1 MPRAVFCLA
10 LACLSLVLFVDPV
23 LADRPCCGPGACHPM
38 LPGGAGDTSADAD
51 GDATEPEPTKDG
63 QKKDEKWDVNHPPYA
78 YHDVKIDVD
87 EGTWMNVDVSPDGKR
102 IAFDLLGD
110 LYVMSNDGGEAI
122 VVTSG
127 IAWDMQPRFS
137 PDGKQIA
144 FTSDRAGGDNI
155 WVVDADG
162 ANPKQ
167 VTKESFR
174 LLNAPAWSPDG
185 QYIVARKHFTSRR
198 SLGAGEMWLYHVT
211 GGDGLQ
217 MTEKPNE
224 QKDVNEPIFS
234 PDGKYLYYSRDA
246 TPGGTFEYS
255 KDPNDEIYAVFR
267 LDRETGDVEK
277 YIGGP
282 GGAVR
287 PTPSPDGKRIA
298 FVRRVRYQSTLF
310 LKDVASG
317 KEWPIYDDLTRDMQE
332 TWAIHGVYPAFAW
345 TPDSRSIVIYAKGKI
360 RRIDC
365 ESGESHIIPFHVKG
379 TRRIA
384 DALRYRV
391 DVAPDKVHPRILRWA
406 CVTPDGQ
413 NVVYQAVGHL
423 WIKSLPDGEARRLT
437 SQQDHF
443 ELYPSL
449 TRDGRYVVYTTW
461 NDATLGEIR
470 VIPIGGGDS
479 RVVSTAP
486 GHYVEPAV
494 SPDGKTIV
502 YRRAGGGYLRSPL
515 WSEERGLYAMPFE
528 GGESRLVTKGGSD
541 PQFGDASDRVYF
553 YRAARDG
560 KNDARKLVSIDI
572 DGSDERTIA
581 SGENVM
587 SYSVSHDGKWL
598 AFVDRFNA
606 RVIPLPATGKA
617 IDVGPK
623 MKSIPMASVS
633 RDAGEFVQF
642 SADGNRLYWTLGSE
656 LFHVDLKDAF
666 AFLDGAPEKLP
677 DPLEKG
683 IDIAPSVDADRP
695 EGVIALRGARIIT
708 MRGDDVIENGT
719 IIVKNNRISD
729 VGAAD
734 DIEIPSYANVVDVS
748 GKTII
753 PGLVDVHDHGPYAS
767 QGIHPQQNWTH
778 YCKLAF
784 GVTTTHDPSH
794 DTHAIFSASEMQR
807 AGEIVAPRIFSTG
820 TILYGAKASFK
831 AEIDSLDDARSH
843 LRRMKAAGAIS
854 VKSYNQ
860 PRREQRQQVLA
871 AARELEMMVVPEG
884 GSLLQHN
891 LTMVVDGHTGVEH
904 SIPVADAFDDVLQ
917 LWGASQ
923 VGYTPTL
930 TVAYGGLSGEHYW
943 YQISNVWEHE
953 RLTTFTPR
961 FVIDPRSR
969 RRRKVPD
976 NEVNHINNA
985 RVCKKLL
992 DHGVRVNLGAHG
1004 QLAGLAHHW
1013 ELWMLGQGGMTPMEV
1028 LRCGT
1033 MNPAWYVGLDDHIG
1047 SIEPG
1052 KLADLVVL
1060 DKNPLENIRN
1070 TDSVHFTMINGRL
1083 YDSSTM
1089 NQVWPEKRKRA
1100 KFFWEE

>member
-1 MPRAVFCLA
+1 MRRLLAVTAISFLCLFTHNP
-10 LACLSLVLFVDPV
+10 SVV
-23 LADRPCCGPGACHPM
+23 ADRPCCGPGACHPM
-38 LPGGAGDTSADAD
+38 LPGGGESAGDDAK
-51 GDATEPEPTKDG
+51 DATVEPEPASDKEKT
-63 QKKDEKWDVNHPPYA
+63 DEKWDVNHPPYP
-78 YHDVKIDVD
+78 YHDIDIDVD
-87 EGTWMNVDVSPDGKR
+87 EGTWMNIDLSPDGKT

-110 LYVMSNDGGEAI
+110 IYTLPNEGGEAMA
-122 VVTSG
+122 VTSG

-155 WVVDADG
+155 WVMNADG
-162 ANPKQ
+162 AEPKQ

-174 LLNAPAWSPDG
+174 LLNAPAWAPDG

-198 SLGAGEMWLYHVT
+198 SLGSGEMWLYHVT

-246 TPGGTFEYS
+246 TSGGNFEYS
-255 KDPNDEIYAVFR
+255 KDPNTEIYAVFR
-267 LDRETGDVEK
+267 VDRETGDVEK

-310 LKDVASG
+310 LKDIESG

-332 TWAIHGVYPAFAW
+332 TWAIHGVYPSFAW
-345 TPDSRSIVIYAKGKI
+345 TPDSRSIVFYAKGRI
-360 RRIDC
+360 RRIDVETKSC
-365 ESGESHIIPFHVKG
+365 RVIPFHVKG
-379 TRRIA
+379 TRKIA
-384 DALRYRV
+384 DALRDHV
-391 DVAPDKVHPRILRWA
+391 EVAPDKVHPRILRWT
-406 CVTPDGQ
+406 CVTPDG
-413 NVVYQAVGHL
+413 NRVVYQALGHL
-423 WIKSLPDGEARRLT
+423 WVRSLPDGEPRRLT
-437 SQQDHF
+437 TQTDHF

-461 NDATLGEIR
+461 NDRTLGDIR
-470 VIPIGGGDS
+470 VVSIDGGAS
-479 RVVSTAP
+479 RVVTKRP

-502 YRRAGGGYLRSPL
+502 YRRASGGYLRSPL
-515 WSEERGLYAMPFE
+515 WSQDRGLYAIPFG
-528 GGESRLVTKGGSD
+528 GGEPMLVSKRGSD
-541 PQFGDASDRVYF
+541 PQFGAESDRVYF
-553 YRAARDG
+553 YTSSGDG
-560 KNDARKLVSIDI
+560 GKDEGKLVGVDL
-572 DGSDERTIA
+572 DGSDERDVAT
-581 SGENVM
+581 GENVVAF
-587 SYSVSHDGKWL
+587 SLSHDGKWL
-598 AFVDRFNA
+598 AFTHRFN
-606 RVIPLPATGKA
+606 VSITPFPATGKA
-617 IDVGPK
+617 ISVGPK
-623 MKSIPMASVS
+623 MKSIPVAKAS
-633 RDAGEFVQF
+633 RDAGEFIQF
-642 SADGNRLYWTLGSE
+642 SAKGDRLYWSHGGQ
-656 LFHVDLKDAF
+656 LFHVDLRDAF

-677 DPLEKG
+677 DPPETG
-683 IDIAPSVDADRP
+683 VDIAPTVDADRP
-695 EGVIALRGARIIT
+695 DGVIALRGARIIT

-719 IIVKNNRISD
+719 IIVKNNRIME
-729 VGAAD
+729 VGPAD
-734 DIEIPSYANVVDVS
+734 AVDIPGYANVVDVT

-753 PGLVDVHDHGPYAS
+753 PGLVDVHDHGPYAT

-820 TILYGAKASFK
+820 TILYGAQAPFK

-871 AARELEMMVVPEG
+871 AARELDMMVVPEG
-884 GSLLQHN
+884 GSLLEHN

-904 SIPVADAFDDVLQ
+904 SIPVADAFEDVLQ

-943 YQISNVWEHE
+943 YQTSNVWEHE
-953 RLTTFTPR
+953 RLLTFTPR

-992 DHGVRVNLGAHG
+992 DRGVRVNLGAHG

-1013 ELWMLGQGGMTPMEV
+1013 ELWMLAQGGMTPLEV

-1033 MNPAWYVGLDDHIG
+1033 MNPAHYLGLDDDIG
-1047 SIEPG
+1047 SIEQG
-1052 KLADLVVL
+1052 KLADLVVM
-1060 DKNPLENIRN
+1060 DENPLENIRN

-1083 YDSSTM
+1083 YDSATM
-1089 NQVWPEKRKRA
+1089 NQVWPERKDREP
-1100 KFFWEE
+1100 FFFED

>member
-1 MPRAVFCLA
+1 
-10 LACLSLVLFVDPV
+10 
-23 LADRPCCGPGACHPM
+23 M
-38 LPGGAGDTSADAD
+38 LPGS
-51 GDATEPEPTKDG
+51 GDAEGEDSLIAEPEPSKE
-63 QKKDEKWDVNHPPYA
+63 KEKEAEKWDVNCPPDA
-78 YHDVKIDVD
+78 YHSIDIDVD
-87 EGTWMNVDVSPDGKR
+87 EGTWMNVDLSPDGKT

-110 LYVMSNDGGEAI
+110 IYVMSNEGGEATAL
-122 VVTSG
+122 TSG

-155 WVVDADG
+155 WVMSADG
-162 ANPKQ
+162 ADPKQ

-198 SLGAGEMWLYHVT
+198 SIGSGEMWLYHVT

-224 QKDVNEPIFS
+224 QKDVNEPVFS

-255 KDPNDEIYAVFR
+255 KDPNGEIYAIFR
-267 LDRETGDVEK
+267 LNRETGEVDK

-310 LKDVASG
+310 LKDVETG

-332 TWAIHGVYPAFAW
+332 TWAIHGVYPTFAW
-345 TPDSRSIVIYAKGKI
+345 TPDSKSIVFYAKGKI

-365 ESGESHIIPFHVKG
+365 ESGTASVIPFHVND
-379 TRRIA
+379 TRKIA
-384 DALRYRV
+384 DALRFPI
-391 DVAPDKVHPRILRWA
+391 DVAPDKVHPRILRWT
-406 CVTPDGQ
+406 CVTPDGKR
-413 NVVYQAVGHL
+413 VVYQALGHL
-423 WIKSLPDGEARRLT
+423 WTKSLPDGEPRRLT
-437 SQQDHF
+437 TQTDHF

-449 TRDGRYVVYTTW
+449 SRDGRYIVYSTW
-461 NDATLGEIR
+461 NDKTLGEIR
-470 VIPIGGGDS
+470 VLPIDGGAS
-479 RVVSTAP
+479 RVVTQLP
-486 GHYVEPAV
+486 GHYVEPV
-494 SPDGKTIV
+494 ISPDGRTIV
-502 YRRAGGGYLRSPL
+502 YRSAGGGYLRSPL
-515 WSEERGLYAMPFE
+515 WSDHPGFYAVPFE
-528 GGESRLVTKGGSD
+528 GGEPRLVSHDGSD
-541 PQFGDASDRVYF
+541 PQFGVSSDRVYF
-553 YRAARDG
+553 YRATREG
-560 KNDARKLVSIDI
+560 KDDVRKLVSIDL
-572 DGSDERTIA
+572 DGSDERDVA
-581 SGENVM
+581 SGENVT
-587 SYSVSHDGKWL
+587 SYIVSPDGKWL
-598 AFVDRFNA
+598 AFVDQFNA
-606 RVIPLPATGKA
+606 RVMPLPATGKT
-617 IDVGPK
+617 INVSPK
-623 MKSIPMASVS
+623 MKSIPCATVS

-642 SADGNRLYWTLGSE
+642 SSTSDRLYWTLGSE
-656 LFHVDLKDAF
+656 LFQADLKDAF
-666 AFLDGAPEKLP
+666 SFLAGAPEKLP
-677 DPLEKG
+677 DPPEAG
-683 IDIAPSVDADRP
+683 IDIAPTVDADRP
-695 EGVIALRGARIIT
+695 EGLIALRGARIIT
-708 MRGDDVIENGT
+708 MHGDDVIENGT
-719 IIVKNNRISD
+719 IIVKNNRIMQ
-729 VGAAD
+729 VGPAD
-734 DIEIPSYANVVDVS
+734 EVDIPSYGNVVDVS

-767 QGIHPQQNWTH
+767 LGIHPQQNWAL

-820 TILYGAKASFK
+820 TILYGAKAPFK

-871 AARELEMMVVPEG
+871 AARELGMMVVPEG
-884 GSLLQHN
+884 GSLLEHN

-904 SIPVADAFDDVLQ
+904 SIPVADAFEDVLQ

-930 TVAYGGLSGEHYW
+930 VVAYGGNWGENYW
-943 YQISNVWEHE
+943 YQTSNVWEHK
-953 RLTTFTPR
+953 RLSSFMPR

-969 RRRKVPD
+969 RRPMVPD
-976 NEVNHINNA
+976 NENNHISNA

-992 DHGVRVNLGAHG
+992 DRGVRVNLGAHG
-1004 QLAGLAHHW
+1004 QLAGLAQHW
-1013 ELWMLGQGGMTPMEV
+1013 EIWMFEQGGMTPLES
-1028 LRCGT
+1028 LRCAT
-1033 MNPAWYVGLDDHIG
+1033 MNPAHYVGLDDHIG
-1047 SIEPG
+1047 SIEQG

-1060 DKNPLENIRN
+1060 DANPLESIRN
-1070 TDSVHFTMINGRL
+1070 TDSVHYTMINGRL
-1083 YDSSTM
+1083 YDSATM
-1089 NQVWPEKRKRA
+1089 DQIWPEQKKREP
-1100 KFFWEE
+1100 FFWEE